1 MSKCYFATRR
11 GGTLFCTCFGLISIG
26 KAFIAYFYELSL
38 RKLLGVSLI
47 GIKKETGSQ
56 CSISVLEVS
65 QC

>member
-1 MSKCYFATRR
+1 M
-11 GGTLFCTCFGLISIG
+11 LFCHQARRYSVLHLFWVDFYWQSLN
-26 KAFIAYFYELSL
+26 IAYFYELSL